1 MPKNFWLSV
10 AFDEIKWS
18 KIATCYSILL
28 FVTGIGIMYAVMSL
42 CGTTI
47 YSLLPIV
54 IIEQIGKESLV
65 TVLGIFYVYQAMA
78 FIVSTLVASKFII
91 IV

>member
-1 MPKNFWLSV
+1 
-10 AFDEIKWS
+10 
-18 KIATCYSILL
+18 
-28 FVTGIGIMYAVMSL
+28 MYAVMSL

-91 IV
+91 IVLKVGSAVHMPLDFSKSTRDSERSNSLDRK